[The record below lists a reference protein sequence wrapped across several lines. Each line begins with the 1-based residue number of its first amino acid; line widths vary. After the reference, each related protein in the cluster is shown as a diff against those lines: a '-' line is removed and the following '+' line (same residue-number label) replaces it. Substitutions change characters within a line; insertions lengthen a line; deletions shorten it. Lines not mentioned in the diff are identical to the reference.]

1 MRPSGYWTLENCK
14 IDALNFTT
22 RLEWQ
27 KKSNSSY
34 SKAVRMGWLE
44 MCCEHMLKHKKV
56 AI

>member
-22 RLEWQ
+22 RLE
-27 KKSNSSY
+27 
-34 SKAVRMGWLE
+34 